1 MSLVSFSGKEHV
13 YSSVWREDMSL
24 VLFKDMKLA
33 LDLFYFCL
41 NEKIER
47 VVFNQMDSSH
57 ACQMV
62 KTSI

>member
-1 MSLVSFSGKEHV
+1 
-13 YSSVWREDMSL
+13 MSL